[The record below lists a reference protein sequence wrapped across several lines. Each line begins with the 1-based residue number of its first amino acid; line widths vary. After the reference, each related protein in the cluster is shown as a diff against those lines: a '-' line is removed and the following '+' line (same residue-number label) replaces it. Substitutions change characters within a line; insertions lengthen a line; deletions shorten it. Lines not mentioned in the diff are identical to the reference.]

1 MRALTY
7 TENGGPEVLH
17 VAAMPE
23 PHAGPGQLRVQV
35 AAASINPVDWK
46 LIGGFMPGSQPPSGP
61 QVPGFDAAGVV
72 DEVGSEVTRF
82 KKGSVLHHA
91 PP

>member
-23 PHAGPGQLRVQV
+23 PHAGPGQIRVKV
-35 AAASINPVDWK
+35 AAASINPIDWK
-46 LIGGFMPGSQPPSGP
+46 LIGGFMPGSEATTEAHRPRLRRRRRGRR
-61 QVPGFDAAGVV
+61 GRG
-72 DEVGSEVTRF
+72 GRHR
-82 KKGSVLHHA
+82 GGGG
-91 PP
+91 